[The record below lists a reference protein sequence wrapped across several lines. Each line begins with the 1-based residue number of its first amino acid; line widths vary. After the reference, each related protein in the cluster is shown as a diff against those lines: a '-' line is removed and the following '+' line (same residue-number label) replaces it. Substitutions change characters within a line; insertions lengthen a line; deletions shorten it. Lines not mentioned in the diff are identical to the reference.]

1 MNEKL
6 REIANCAPII
16 KQMTGVDTAIAVW
29 NKEAVVEA
37 YFKADK
43 ININFDVGYKDED
56 KNSKINKVLR
66 TGIPDYNK
74 LPKEVFGQ
82 AFEGTITPIFDNG
95 EVVGVVTYIFLSEVK
110 DNIVDNANNLSASII
125 ETDKSIESILENSKE
140 LSSNMNKVKEITDS
154 VVTKVDDA
162 IEIVKVIQQN
172 AKQSNILALNA
183 SIESAR
189 AGEAGKGFAVVSDE
203 MRKFAK
209 MSAEA
214 SDKISESLGDIVKS
228 LTKVKE
234 SVDTSKNMAVE
245 QTDIINNLDN
255 IFTDVSNKAAETIE
269 VCKKITTI

>member
-1 MNEKL
+1 
-6 REIANCAPII
+6 
-16 KQMTGVDTAIAVW
+16 
-29 NKEAVVEA
+29 
-37 YFKADK
+37 
-43 ININFDVGYKDED
+43 
-56 KNSKINKVLR
+56 
-66 TGIPDYNK
+66 
-74 LPKEVFGQ
+74 
-82 AFEGTITPIFDNG
+82 
-95 EVVGVVTYIFLSEVK
+95 
-110 DNIVDNANNLSASII
+110 
-125 ETDKSIESILENSKE
+125 
-140 LSSNMNKVKEITDS
+140 MNKVKEITDS